1 MLIIQ
6 NKSAK
11 IYSFQRILTISQLW
25 WDILLSTQFG
35 SAFEVNLASV
45 LCEIVV
51 KEFTSGLKKVLQ
63 KIVIVEE
70 GVLVVHFKTAILKV

>member
-35 SAFEVNLASV
+35 RAFEVNPVSV

-51 KEFTSGLKKVLQ
+51 KEFTFGLKKVLQ
-63 KIVIVEE
+63 KIGIVKE
-70 GVLVVHFKTAILKV
+70 GISVFCF